1 MSGRDV
7 LRGPRGDSSTAIS
20 DGEAFSSHP
29 RPSSWASIQ
38 VIHPDDK
45 EKDREAFSEVVRS
58 STRPKKTPVED
69 TLRSDEGM
77 SDLVCVTQLGAGGEL

>member
-29 RPSSWASIQ
+29 RPPWASIQ

-45 EKDREAFSEVVRS
+45 EKDREVFSEVHLPELALLFIQGAKSARYHRP
-58 STRPKKTPVED
+58 STKP
-69 TLRSDEGM
+69 
-77 SDLVCVTQLGAGGEL
+77 